1 MQLVPFRYQGDPG
14 SALPPHAI
22 WKGGQGAGK
31 ERENRSGANC
41 HRARGSAPASGAP
54 PPRLALAGPRRLQ
67 PGGLG
72 SPPQGDLPAG
82 GPTSQR
88 SASAFAGSGAG
99 ALPLPPR
106 ACNPTPHLAAAAHPP
121 PPLVRA
127 WNRFAAQNPRAPRA
141 ELPRAGLRRAGE
153 VAYLSLLLL
162 PRWVQEQVSIPVL
175 FGLHVVIGLLG
186 IIMVHDGWCARA
198 RGWISSST
206 FSPGGGGCGLLPRR
220 GEGVGTI

>member
-41 HRARGSAPASGAP
+41 HRARGSAPASRAP
-54 PPRLALAGPRRLQ
+54 PPRLALAGPRGLQ
-67 PGGLG
+67 PGSLG

-127 WNRFAAQNPRAPRA
+127 WNRFAAQNPRAPQA
-141 ELPRAGLRRAGE
+141 ELPRAGGCDGPGRLLTFLCCFSHAG
-153 VAYLSLLLL
+153 SKS
-162 PRWVQEQVSIPVL
+162 RSRSQ
-175 FGLHVVIGLLG
+175 
-186 IIMVHDGWCARA
+186 
-198 RGWISSST
+198 SSS
-206 FSPGGGGCGLLPRR
+206 GCM
-220 GEGVGTI
+220 